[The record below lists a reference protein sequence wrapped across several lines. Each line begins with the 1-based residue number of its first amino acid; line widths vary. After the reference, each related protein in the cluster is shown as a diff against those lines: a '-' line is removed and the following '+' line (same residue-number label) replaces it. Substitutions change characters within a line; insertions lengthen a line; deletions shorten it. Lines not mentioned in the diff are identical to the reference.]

1 MRRTQLIRL
10 GLFQLGAGASSVIFL
25 GVVNRVMAVEL
36 GINIQIVSILLSA
49 HYLGGLLTMPLGH
62 YTDTHPL
69 GGYRR
74 TFYALGGALVAAVC
88 LALSPGVVLWL
99 AANQGPLTFA
109 LGFLFFLVEGV
120 GTAMAGTAFLAL
132 LADLTTEK
140 ERGPAS
146 GIAWTFLMVGIIAA
160 GISIGVVLKPYS
172 PAAFITLA
180 LAGAVLVVVLVLVAL
195 LGQEKRVVAAPASAA
210 PARSFLAA
218 LRLLLSSAQARWFA
232 AFLVLSLFSF
242 FVQDV
247 ILEPFG
253 GAVFGLSVAVTSRF
267 NAYLGTGVI
276 LGMLLGGTV
285 LIPRFGKPRITALGC
300 WLMAAAFL
308 GLAAAG
314 LGGAPLARWL
324 SLAITVLGFGSGVFT
339 VGGVALMTDLTTA
352 QQSGLF
358 AGAWTLARNIATG
371 LASLTG
377 GALVNGAS
385 LLGATPGQ
393 AYAFVF
399 ALEAVGSVVS
409 LIFLAR
415 VGVQAFQREV
425 AGFTTQAAA
434 QTME

>member
-1 MRRTQLIRL
+1 MRRLQLIRL

-36 GINIQIVSILLSA
+36 GINIQIVSLLLSA

-69 GGYRR
+69 AGYRR

-99 AANQGPLTFA
+99 AANQGPLTFG
-109 LGFLFFLVEGV
+109 LGFLFFLLEGV

-172 PAAFITLA
+172 PAAFISLA

-195 LGQEKRVVAAPASAA
+195 LGQEKRVTAALPAA
-210 PARSFLAA
+210 PARSFVAA

-232 AFLVLSLFSF
+232 AFLLLSLFSF

-253 GAVFGLSVAVTSRF
+253 GAVFGLAVNVTSRF

-285 LIPRFGKPRITALGC
+285 LIRVGKPHPRSA
-300 WLMAAAFL
+300 
-308 GLAAAG
+308 
-314 LGGAPLARWL
+314 
-324 SLAITVLGFGSGVFT
+324 SG
-339 VGGVALMTDLTTA
+339 
-352 QQSGLF
+352 
-358 AGAWTLARNIATG
+358 
-371 LASLTG
+371 
-377 GALVNGAS
+377 
-385 LLGATPGQ
+385 
-393 AYAFVF
+393 
-399 ALEAVGSVVS
+399 
-409 LIFLAR
+409 
-415 VGVQAFQREV
+415 
-425 AGFTTQAAA
+425 
-434 QTME
+434 

>member
-1 MRRTQLIRL
+1 MRRRQLVRL
-10 GLFQLGAGASSVIFL
+10 GLFQLAAGSSSVIFL

-36 GINIQIVSILLSA
+36 GINIQIVSVLLSA

-69 GGYRR
+69 AGYRR
-74 TFYALGGALVAAVC
+74 TGYAIGGALVAALC
-88 LALSPGVVLWL
+88 LALSPGVVLWV
-99 AANQGPLTFA
+99 AANQSLLA
-109 LGFLFFLVEGV
+109 YVLGFLFFLLEGV

-132 LADLTTEK
+132 LADLTTER

-146 GIAWTFLMVGIIAA
+146 GIAWTLLMVGIIAA
-160 GISIGVVLKPYS
+160 GISIGVFLKPYS
-172 PAAFITLA
+172 PAAFISLA
-180 LAGAVLVVVLVLVAL
+180 LAGAVLVVVLVFVAL
-195 LGQEKRVVAAPASAA
+195 LGQERRVASAA
-210 PARSFLAA
+210 RPAGPNRSFTAS
-218 LRLLLSSAQARWFA
+218 LRLLLRSAQARWFA
-232 AFLVLSLFSF
+232 AFLLLSLFSF

-247 ILEPFG
+247 LLEPFG
-253 GAVFGLSVAVTSRF
+253 GAVFGLSVGVTSRF

-285 LIPRFGKPRITALGC
+285 LIPRFGKQRITAVGC

-308 GLAAAG
+308 GLALAG
-314 LGGAPLARWL
+314 LGGAGLARWL

-377 GALVNGAS
+377 GALVNTAS
-385 LLGATPGQ
+385 QLGATPGQ

-399 ALEAVGSVVS
+399 ALEAAGSMIS

-425 AGFTTQAAA
+425 ASFSTAAA
-434 QTME
+434 QTMD